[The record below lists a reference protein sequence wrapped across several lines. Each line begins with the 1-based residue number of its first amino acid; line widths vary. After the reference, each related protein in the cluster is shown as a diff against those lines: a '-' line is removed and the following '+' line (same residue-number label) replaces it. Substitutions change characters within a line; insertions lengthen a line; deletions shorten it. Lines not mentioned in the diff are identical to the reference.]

1 MEIGWSRPPRRG
13 GLVAEAV
20 TERPLLVGRYEL
32 LGEVGHGGMG
42 RVYRA
47 RQTDLDRIVALKGL
61 QAVTANDEFAARF
74 ARESRL
80 AGARSHP
87 NIVTVFEYLEHDGTP
102 YIAMEY
108 VARGSLRPW
117 LGHLSIAQL
126 AGVLEGLLEA
136 LSAVAPLGIVHRDIK
151 PENVLVTDEGRVKIT
166 DFGIA
171 KATER
176 ERFTELQTR
185 TSVTMGTPAYMAP
198 EQAGTGSIDARADLY
213 SVGILAYEQLVGHVP
228 FHETK
233 GAVAMLMRHI
243 NEPVPSVLHSIPGLD
258 PALAAWIAR
267 LVERDPAVRPATARD
282 AWDEL
287 EEIVLNLLG
296 ARWRRESRLSDREPA
311 GRVTRLVVARALHSQ
326 RIDLPLDARA
336 GEDQAGV
343 PDTQAGVPDT
353 QAGVP
358 DTQAG
363 VPDTA
368 ELERLLKTP
377 TSTFASVDAEITRE
391 RLVPLDR
398 RVSPPGSSAPQRPE
412 TSFRPGVAHAT
423 KRRRRVQPIAATV
436 LGMLVLGGA
445 GTAVGAT
452 LAQGSRHTLRPLPL
466 TGSASTQTLQLSF
479 PAGWERAAAAG
490 LGGMSSESALRLA
503 ATRTG
508 ASLEVGFAQSESPT
522 LLPSSILRSLPR
534 TPQPASASLGGRVY
548 YRYLALAPK
557 GSGDRVSVY
566 ALPTDSGVLLA
577 TCTLP
582 KSGALAVNVEC
593 EQILS
598 SLELTSARA
607 ITPGPQRKYAG
618 ELKAALSN
626 IAGAPARSGLGTKNT
641 SGEQAKALR
650 EIAAS
655 TAAALGALRDAQ
667 PGPAEAGV
675 ASAIRTAVARMR
687 DGYHAMAVSA
697 AAEDER
703 RYSRAR
709 GQVSQAGNAMQ
720 QAVRRLRPFGYT

>member
-1 MEIGWSRPPRRG
+1 M
-13 GLVAEAV
+13 
-20 TERPLLVGRYEL
+20 LVGRYEL

-74 ARESRL
+74 AQESRL
-80 AGARSHP
+80 ASALSHP
-87 NIVTVFEYLEHDGTP
+87 NIVTVFEYFEHDGTP

-126 AGVLEGLLEA
+126 AGVLEGVLEA

-151 PENVLVTDEGRVKIT
+151 PENLLVTDEGRVKIT

-176 ERFTELQTR
+176 ERSTQLQTR
-185 TSVTMGTPAYMAP
+185 ASVTMGTPAYMAP
-198 EQAGTGSIDARADLY
+198 EQADGGVVDARADLY

-243 NEPVPSVLHSIPGLD
+243 NEPVPSVLDSIPGLD
-258 PALAAWIAR
+258 PALAEWVAR
-267 LVERDPAVRPATARD
+267 LVQRDPAARPATARD

-287 EEIVLNLLG
+287 EEIVLELLD
-296 ARWRRESRLSDREPA
+296 ARWRRASRLLDREPA
-311 GRVTRLVVARALHSQ
+311 SRVTRPLVTSALHSQ
-326 RIDLPLDARA
+326 RIDLPLDAHA
-336 GEDQAGV
+336 EEA
-343 PDTQAGVPDT
+343 
-353 QAGVP
+353 
-358 DTQAG
+358 QAG

-368 ELERLLKTP
+368 ELERLLE
-377 TSTFASVDAEITRE
+377 TSVLAPVDAETTRE
-391 RLVPLDR
+391 RLVPLNTH
-398 RVSPPGSSAPQRPE
+398 VSLPDSSAPRGPR
-412 TSFRPGVAHAT
+412 TNFGRSVVDAA
-423 KRRRRVQPIAATV
+423 KRRWGQPIAATV

-452 LAQGSRHTLRPLPL
+452 LARSSRHTPRPLPL
-466 TGSASTQTLQLSF
+466 IGSASTQTLQMSF
-479 PAGWERAAAAG
+479 PVGWERAAAAG
-490 LGGMSSESALRLA
+490 LGGRSAESALRLA

-508 ASLEVGFAQSESPT
+508 ASLEVGFAESESPT

-534 TPQPASASLGGRVY
+534 SPQPASASLGGHAF

-557 GSGDRVSVY
+557 GWGSRVSVY

-593 EQILS
+593 ERMLS
-598 SLELTSARA
+598 SMELTSARA
-607 ITPGPQRKYAG
+607 MTLGPQRKYAD
-618 ELKAALSN
+618 ELGAALSN
-626 IAGAPARSGLGTKNT
+626 ITGAPARSGLGKQKTA
-641 SGEQAKALR
+641 GGQAKALR
-650 EIAAS
+650 QIAAS
-655 TAAALGALRDAQ
+655 VAAALGALRDAQ
-667 PGPAEAGV
+667 PGPAEEGV
-675 ASAIRTAVARMR
+675 ASAIRTAVVRMR
-687 DGYHAMAVSA
+687 DGYDAMAAAA
-697 AAEDER
+697 AAEDQG
-703 RYSRAR
+703 RYTRAR
-709 GQVSQAGNAMQ
+709 GQVGQAGNALQ
-720 QAVRRLRPFGYT
+720 RAVQRLRPFGYT

>member
-1 MEIGWSRPPRRG
+1 
-13 GLVAEAV
+13 
-20 TERPLLVGRYEL
+20 
-32 LGEVGHGGMG
+32 MG
-42 RVYRA
+42 RVFRA

-61 QAVTANDEFAARF
+61 QAVAANDEFAARF

-198 EQAGTGSIDARADLY
+198 EQADTGLVDARADLY

-243 NEPVPSVLHSIPGLD
+243 KEPVPSVLDSIPELD
-258 PALAAWIAR
+258 PTLAAWIAR
-267 LVERDPAVRPATARD
+267 LVERDPAARPATARD

-311 GRVTRLVVARALHSQ
+311 GRATRLAVTRALHSQ
-326 RIDLPLDARA
+326 RIDLPLDTRA
-336 GEDQAGV
+336 GEDQVGI
-343 PDTQAGVPDT
+343 
-353 QAGVP
+353 
-358 DTQAG
+358 
-363 VPDTA
+363 PDTA
-368 ELERLLKTP
+368 ELERLLETP
-377 TSTFASVDAEITRE
+377 TSTFPPDDAEITRE
-391 RLVPLDR
+391 RIVPLDR
-398 RVSPPGSSAPQRPE
+398 RVSPPGSSAPQGPETNFRPE
-412 TSFRPGVAHAT
+412 VAHAA
-423 KRRRRVQPIAATV
+423 KRRRRRVQPIAATV
-436 LGMLVLGGA
+436 LGMLVLGGV

-452 LAQGSRHTLRPLPL
+452 LAQGGRHTPRPLPL
-466 TGSASTQTLQLSF
+466 TGSASTQMLQLSF

-490 LGGMSSESALRLA
+490 SGGTSSESALRLA

-508 ASLEVGFAQSESPT
+508 ASLEVAFAESKSPT
-522 LLPSSILRSLPR
+522 LLSSSILRSLPR
-534 TPQPASASLGGRVY
+534 TPQPASASLGGRIY

-577 TCTLP
+577 TCSLP
-582 KSGALAVNVEC
+582 KGGALAVNVEC
-593 EQILS
+593 ERILS
-598 SLELTSARA
+598 SLELASARA
-607 ITPGPQRKYAG
+607 MTPGPQRKYAG
-618 ELKAALSN
+618 ELDAALSN
-626 IAGAPARSGLGTKNT
+626 IAGAPARSGLGKKNT
-641 SGEQAKALR
+641 AGGQAEALR
-650 EIAAS
+650 RIAAS

-667 PGPAEAGV
+667 PGPAEAD
-675 ASAIRTAVARMR
+675 AAFAIRTAVAQMH
-687 DGYHAMAVSA
+687 DGYDAMAGAA
-697 AAEDER
+697 AAEDEG
-703 RYSRAR
+703 RYLRAR
-709 GQVSQAGNAMQ
+709 RQVSQAGDALQ
-720 QAVRRLRPFGYT
+720 RAVRRLRPFGYT